1 MTNYH
6 WCMRGK
12 ANKHIHVD
20 ACLKTQADPK
30 KRCSEKC
37 PHKLSDKEKKE
48 MAKEKETTTA
58 IKPYDQIVTG
68 TMNRIAAMQNN
79 NLIQFPGD
87 YSPQNALQS
96 AWLILQETTDREKK
110 PVLDVC
116 TKVSIANSLLDMVVQ
131 GLNPIKKQCYFIA
144 YGKTLSCQRSYFG
157 AMAVAKRADP
167 TIEDIAAEVIF
178 KDDDFKFGIV
188 DGRRQIR
195 EHTQTLES
203 MAGPVKGAYCL
214 VIGKGGEIKRTDI
227 MTFDEIKKAWKKSKM
242 NPVLGNGEIKE
253 GSVHG
258 EFLVEMCRKTV
269 INRTCKAIINSSSD
283 KTLLES
289 VNRQEFAQAEEGAA
303 AQIEEGANQ
312 TFIDIEPEPA
322 GSPPADVGPGP
333 HVGIPNEPEEPKATG
348 TDGPDF

>member
-1 MTNYH
+1 
-6 WCMRGK
+6 
-12 ANKHIHVD
+12 
-20 ACLKTQADPK
+20 
-30 KRCSEKC
+30 
-37 PHKLSDKEKKE
+37 

-79 NLIQFPGD
+79 NLIQFPSD

-157 AMAVAKRADP
+157 AMAVAKRADES
-167 TIEDIAAEVIF
+167 IEDIAAEVIF
-178 KDDDFKFGIV
+178 EDDDFKFGIV
-188 DGRRQIR
+188 NGRRQIR
-195 EHTQTLES
+195 EHNQTLES
-203 MAGPVKGAYCL
+203 MNSGKVKGAYCL

-283 KTLLES
+283 KTLLAS

-312 TFIDIEPEPA
+312 QFIDIEPTEPTEPVMDETPA
-322 GSPPADVGPGP
+322 KPPK
-333 HVGIPNEPEEPKATG
+333 EPKATG
-348 TDGPDF
+348 TNGPLNQPDF